1 MELTFQPRPYQLK
14 ILEALNKGTKRA
26 VWVVHRRGGKDVTA
40 FNWCIL
46 QLLLNPGWTA
56 FHILP
61 TYSQAKKVIWDS
73 STNDGKR
80 ILDYIP
86 KELVESKNG
95 QEMKIRFNNGSLYQL
110 IGSDNIDSL
119 VGSNP
124 KIIIFSEY
132 AIQSPAAWDYLRP
145 ILDVNKGYALFIST
159 PRGKNHFFDLVNMAR
174 TSKDWFC
181 EILPINQ
188 TGVLNDEEIQKMRDE
203 GVSEEHIQQ
212 EFYCSFNR
220 GVEGSYYGR
229 LIEKAREEG
238 RICNVPYE
246 TRSNVNTAWDIG
258 YGDSTSIT
266 FWQEIGGEIRIIDFY
281 EAQGEG
287 IAHYA
292 KIIQNK
298 PYVYGTHYM
307 PHDAGS
313 GSIQTGRTL
322 QDIAWEIGIKTTI
335 LQRESD
341 IQIGIE
347 AVRAMLSIVFIDQTK
362 CLHLIKCL
370 ENYHKK
376 FNEKTQSYS
385 ESPLHDWCFT
395 GDTFVLTRIGMCQI
409 MNLPRTGEVLTLCGW
424 KQYTNPR
431 ITKKNAQLVEVK
443 FVDGITVRCT
453 PEHLFL
459 TELGWKSAEHL
470 TPYLEI
476 QSSLMSLRNTLM
488 GDYIDYGRMKHITH
502 AAAKSFTEMFGESLL
517 VKYLR
522 NVIFITKMEMQRIIC
537 CSTLSVCQLPN
548 TSPMNARKIQQS
560 FHRKLEM
567 QQQNGIDPMKIDYGI
582 KGMQNAQS
590 HGQYGKEN
598 RKTVYSAVRSL
609 WQWLEKM
616 VIHRNIATPT
626 AKRLTI
632 ENVKPLDYKEDVWCM
647 TVPDIEHFSLS
658 NGAIVHNCSHAADSI
673 RYMANARIQFGR
685 GPGSMNS
692 EKLNQLKANAGYG
705 PKSIPVNQV
714 VMQPFR
720 GR

>member
-1 MELTFQPRPYQLK
+1 VELKFQPRPYQISIIK
-14 ILEALNKGTKRA
+14 ALNSGTKRA

-73 STNDGKR
+73 STNDGQR

-86 KELVESKNG
+86 KECIESKNG
-95 QEMKIRFNNGSLYQL
+95 HEMKIRLTNGSLYQL

-159 PRGKNHFFDLVNMAR
+159 PRGKNHFYDLMTMAKK
-174 TSKDWFC
+174 SKDWFC
-181 EILPINQ
+181 EVLPINE
-188 TGVLNDEEIQKMRDE
+188 TDVLTEEEIQKMRDE

-229 LIEKAREEG
+229 LIEKARTEG
-238 RICNVPYE
+238 RICNVSYE
-246 TRSNVNTAWDIG
+246 TRSPVHTAWDIG

-266 FWQEIGGEIRIIDFY
+266 FWQEIGGELRIIDFY

-292 KIIQNK
+292 KLIQSK

-322 QDIAWEIGIKTTI
+322 QDVAYEQGIKATI
-335 LQRESD
+335 LEREADVSV
-341 IQIGIE
+341 GIE
-347 AVRAMLSIVFIDQTK
+347 STRSMLSTVFIDEKK
-362 CLHLIKCL
+362 CSHLIKCL

-376 FNEKTQSYS
+376 YNEKQNCYS
-385 ESPLHDWCFT
+385 ESPLHDWT
-395 GDTFVLTRIGMCQI
+395 
-409 MNLPRTGEVLTLCGW
+409 
-424 KQYTNPR
+424 
-431 ITKKNAQLVEVK
+431 
-443 FVDGITVRCT
+443 
-453 PEHLFL
+453 
-459 TELGWKSAEHL
+459 
-470 TPYLEI
+470 
-476 QSSLMSLRNTLM
+476 
-488 GDYIDYGRMKHITH
+488 
-502 AAAKSFTEMFGESLL
+502 
-517 VKYLR
+517 
-522 NVIFITKMEMQRIIC
+522 
-537 CSTLSVCQLPN
+537 
-548 TSPMNARKIQQS
+548 
-560 FHRKLEM
+560 
-567 QQQNGIDPMKIDYGI
+567 
-582 KGMQNAQS
+582 
-590 HGQYGKEN
+590 
-598 RKTVYSAVRSL
+598 
-609 WQWLEKM
+609 
-616 VIHRNIATPT
+616 
-626 AKRLTI
+626 
-632 ENVKPLDYKEDVWCM
+632 
-647 TVPDIEHFSLS
+647 
-658 NGAIVHNCSHAADSI
+658 SHAADSI

-685 GPGSMNS
+685 GPGSMS
-692 EKLNQLKANAGYG
+692 KESLDRLKAQTPYG
-705 PKSIPVNQV
+705 QKPKPPLGQ
-714 VMQPFR
+714 QPPFM